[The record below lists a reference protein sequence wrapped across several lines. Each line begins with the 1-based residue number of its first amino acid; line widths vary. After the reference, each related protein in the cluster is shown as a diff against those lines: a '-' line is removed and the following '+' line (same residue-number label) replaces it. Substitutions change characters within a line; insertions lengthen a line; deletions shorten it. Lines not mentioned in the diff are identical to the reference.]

1 MMQLGILDQMPTPK
15 NMSAEE
21 TAQHTL
27 SLVELAEGWG
37 YSSYWFAEHHG
48 TKGMSSSSP
57 EIMMAAAASRT
68 KRIRVGSGG
77 ILLPQYSPYKVASQL
92 LQLEALFPGRIEAG
106 VGRSPGGSETIRSLL
121 SNGKENEMG
130 MFQEKLHQ
138 LHNYIQGNTKI
149 RATPRTKGSPQ
160 LYVLGLGPNSA
171 KLAHDEQVGYVFGHF
186 IQPEH
191 GVETHQ
197 TLRMLRPSV
206 DSKTAVFV
214 ICGKDNE
221 HAEKLALSQDLWLLN
236 VEKGLD
242 SRIPSYEEASRQTF
256 SLSDLQKIKQ
266 NRKRMI
272 VGGPKRVKE
281 AMQRLA
287 DDYQSESFL
296 LVASIYD
303 PLERERS
310 FKRIIELF

>member
-1 MMQLGILDQMPTPK
+1 MQLGILNQMPTPK
-15 NMSAEE
+15 NMTAEQ
-21 TAQHTL
+21 TVQHTL

-48 TKGMSSSSP
+48 TKGMASSSP

-68 KRIRVGSGG
+68 KQIQVGSGG

-106 VGRSPGGSETIRSLL
+106 VGRSPGGNETIRSLL
-121 SNGKENEMG
+121 ANGKENEMG
-130 MFQEKLHQ
+130 IFQQKVQQ
-138 LHNYIQGNTKI
+138 LQNYVHGNTKI
-149 RATPRTKGSPQ
+149 RATPRTQEPPR

-171 KLAHDEQVGYVFGHF
+171 KLANDEQVGYVFGHF

-197 TLRMLRPSV
+197 TLRELHHTH
-206 DSKTAVFV
+206 DIKTAVFV

-256 SLSDLQKIKQ
+256 SLSDQKKIKQ

-272 VGGPKRVKE
+272 IGGPKRVKE
-281 AMQRLA
+281 AMKRLV